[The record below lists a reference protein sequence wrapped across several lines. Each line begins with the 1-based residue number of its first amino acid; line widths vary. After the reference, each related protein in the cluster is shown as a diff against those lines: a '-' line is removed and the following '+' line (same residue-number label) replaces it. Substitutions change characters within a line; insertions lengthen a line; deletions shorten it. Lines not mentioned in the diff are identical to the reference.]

1 MLSANAP
8 CFVPSAKMYP
18 DSRLS
23 VKSPEF
29 VPSSNKKKPIPT
41 PTPTHTPAPAPTP
54 ATRPQ
59 ETSLSAKSSEF
70 IPNTKIRAKNNAS
83 QSPAT
88 RSFKAHVF
96 APAKIYPDKKKVSP
110 PTPVVPVAP
119 VVPVEPVEPVWIH
132 HGLDIDYSDCSP
144 IPPPAPRIVFRL
156 KALMNKLM

>member
-41 PTPTHTPAPAPTP
+41 PTPTPPTPIPAPTP

-70 IPNTKIRAKNNAS
+70 IPNTKRRAKNNAS

-88 RSFKAHVF
+88 LSIKVPVF

-110 PTPVVPVAP
+110 PTPVAPVAP
-119 VVPVEPVEPVWIH
+119 VAPVEPVWIH
-132 HGLDIDYSDCSP
+132 HGLDIDYSECSP
-144 IPPPAPRIVFRL
+144 IPPPAPRIVLRL